1 MPAHSALWNSE
12 SRQKV
17 LGSLKHI
24 RPFPSLGRVRKVL
37 GQMVEVDGLHASI
50 GRACDIHAV
59 DGENIQAEVVGFRDQ
74 HTILMPVGHIRGIAP
89 GNAVRL
95 RAAPPGMQM
104 GPELLGRVLDG
115 LGEAMDDMPLQP
127 SGPFRPLFGDRMN
140 PCHRQIIDKPLQ
152 LGVRSVDACLTVG
165 CGQRVGLFAGA
176 GVGKSSLMGMMARNS
191 SADVNVIAM
200 VGERSREVR
209 EFIRDSL
216 GEEALQRS
224 VVVVSTSDAP
234 PVLRIRAALLASTI
248 AEYFRDQDQQV
259 LLMMDSLTRFAQ
271 AQREIGLMLGEPPA
285 SKGYTPSC
293 FASLAELLE
302 RAGPG
307 TGHGNISGLY
317 TVLVEGDDISGD
329 PVADSAMSILDGHI
343 VLSRQLADKGH
354 FPAVDVLKSVS
365 RLSTTLCSEETQ
377 KAARSLRSEL
387 SLYERMEDM
396 VNMGAYERGSNPE
409 LDQVIDRMPTIR
421 AFLQQRQNETVSLE
435 EAGRKLLELMATR
448 GEEAR

>member
-1 MPAHSALWNSE
+1 MPGHSALWNRD
-12 SRQKV
+12 SRLKV

-37 GQMVEVDGLHASI
+37 GPMVEVDGMHASI

-59 DGENIQAEVVGFRDQ
+59 DGENIEAEVVGFRND

-95 RAAPPGMQM
+95 RASPPGMRM

-115 LGEAMDDMPLQP
+115 LGEPMDDRPLKV
-127 SGPFRPLFGDRMN
+127 SGAFRPLFGERLN
-140 PCHRQIIDKPLQ
+140 PCHRHIIDTPLQ
-152 LGVRSVDACLTVG
+152 FGVRSIDSCLTVG
-165 CGQRVGLFAGA
+165 NGQRIGLFAGA

-191 SADVNVIAM
+191 SADINVIAL

-209 EFIRDSL
+209 EFLRDSL
-216 GEEALQRS
+216 GEEALKRS

-234 PVLRIRAALLASTI
+234 PVLRVRAALLAATI

-293 FASLAELLE
+293 FTAMAEMLE

-343 VLSRQLADKGH
+343 VLSRTLAEQGH

-365 RLSTTLCSEETQ
+365 RLSTSLCSEENL
-377 KAARSLRSEL
+377 KAARSLRKEL

-409 LDQVIDRMPTIR
+409 LDRVIDRMPAVR
-421 AFLQQRQNETVSLE
+421 AFLQQRQSETVTLE
-435 EAGRKLLELMATR
+435 DAGRKLIELMAR
-448 GEEAR
+448 GEGQL

>member
-1 MPAHSALWNSE
+1 MPAHSAMWNRD

-37 GQMVEVDGLHASI
+37 GPMVEVDGLHASI

-59 DGENIQAEVVGFRDQ
+59 DGENIQAEVVGFRNDN
-74 HTILMPVGHIRGIAP
+74 TILMPVGHIRGIAP

-95 RAAPPGMQM
+95 RASPPGIHM

-115 LGEAMDDMPLQP
+115 LGEPMDDRPLKA
-127 SGPFRPLFGDRMN
+127 SGPFRPLFGERLN
-140 PCHRQIIDKPLQ
+140 PCHRHIIDKPLQ
-152 LGVRSVDACLTVG
+152 LGVRSIDACLTVG
-165 CGQRVGLFAGA
+165 SGQRVGLFSGS

-191 SADVNVIAM
+191 NADVNVIAM

-216 GEEALQRS
+216 GEEALKRS

-234 PVLRIRAALLASTI
+234 PVLRIRAALLAATI

-293 FASLAELLE
+293 FSALAEILE

-307 TGHGNISGLY
+307 VGHGNISGLY

-329 PVADSAMSILDGHI
+329 PVADTAMSILDGHI
-343 VLSRQLADKGH
+343 VLSRALAEKGH
-354 FPAVDVLKSVS
+354 FPAIDVLKSVS
-365 RLSTTLCSEETQ
+365 RLSNSLCSEEIL

-409 LDQVIDRMPTIR
+409 LDRVIDRMPSIR
-421 AFLQQRQNETVSLE
+421 AFLQQRQTETVSLD
-435 EAGRKLLELMATR
+435 EAGRKLLELMR
-448 GEEAR
+448 SHGEGLR